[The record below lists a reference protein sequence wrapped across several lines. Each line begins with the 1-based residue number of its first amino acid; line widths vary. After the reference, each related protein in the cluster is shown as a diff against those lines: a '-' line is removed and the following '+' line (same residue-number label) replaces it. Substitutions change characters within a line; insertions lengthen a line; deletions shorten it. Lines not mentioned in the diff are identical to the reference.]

1 MTRPGHGPR
10 RRRMMRGTIVRT
22 GGLAVRYGRQRSQL
36 ARIDCTSSRRSTV
49 MCALS
54 RATAIT
60 TEYQRDSSSKRPR
73 SSVVFAA
80 REPVPHLRK
89 RPAWWTLHTAHATRW
104 NTRSGFHHYRSPPAS
119 IDKRSFHIS
128 ASPREGP
135 EPDAKPRRV
144 PGLRSPAR
152 EPQRP
157 VLAPAAVVLQSNSP
171 AWQRSRSHVECD

>member
-10 RRRMMRGTIVRT
+10 RRRMKRGTIVRT
-22 GGLAVRYGRQRSQL
+22 GGLAVRQGRQRSQL

-80 REPVPHLRK
+80 REPGPRLRK
-89 RPAWWTLHTAHATRW
+89 LPVWWTLNTASTTPW
-104 NTRSGFHHYRSPPAS
+104 KTRSVFHSYRSPPAS

-128 ASPREGP
+128 ASPREEP

-152 EPQRP
+152 EPLGRP
-157 VLAPAAVVLQSNSP
+157 AVDSE
-171 AWQRSRSHVECD
+171 SRFLI

>member
-119 IDKRSFHIS
+119 IDKRSFHIRQARGKGRNPTPS
-128 ASPREGP
+128 RGGFPACGVRLGSRRAGP
-135 EPDAKPRRV
+135 
-144 PGLRSPAR
+144 
-152 EPQRP
+152 
-157 VLAPAAVVLQSNSP
+157 AVDSE
-171 AWQRSRSHVECD
+171 SRSLVEALGAS